1 VQYVTRSKGQTIE
14 LFHMPV
20 QSVKDETDF
29 TIRLATPDDIPQLHS
44 LIELSIRQLSIGY
57 YTQAEI
63 DGSVG
68 YIFGP
73 DTLLIA
79 DGTYFVVEHN
89 AQPSLII
96 ASGGWSFRKTVYGSD
111 RAPNRFPGRLNPA
124 VDAAKIRAIFVH
136 PSWKRRGL
144 GTLVIRHC
152 EQAARDA
159 GFKRFE
165 MGSTM
170 TGLPLYL
177 TLGYE
182 RVHDEVV
189 PLPNGAHLTVVKM
202 TKKD

>member
-1 VQYVTRSKGQTIE
+1 
-14 LFHMPV
+14 M
-20 QSVKDETDF
+20 KDETDF
-29 TIRLATPDDIPQLHS
+29 TIRLATQDDIPQLHS

-68 YIFGP
+68 YLFGP

-111 RAPNRFPGRLNPA
+111 RAPNRFPEMLDPA

-136 PSWKRRGL
+136 PSWTRRGL
-144 GTLVIRHC
+144 GTWVIRHC
-152 EQAARDA
+152 EQATRNA
-159 GFKRFE
+159 GFKHFE

-170 TGLPLYL
+170 MGLSLYSS
-177 TLGYE
+177 LGYKK
-182 RVHDEVV
+182 VHDEVV
-189 PLPNGAHLTVVKM
+189 PLPNGALLKVVKM
-202 TKKD
+202 TMKE

>member
-1 VQYVTRSKGQTIE
+1 MSLAPKARRSSC
-14 LFHMPV
+14 MPV
-20 QSVKDETDF
+20 QSVKDETNF

-44 LIELSIRQLSIGY
+44 LIELSIRQLSIGH

-79 DGTYFVVEHN
+79 DGTYFVVEHS

-124 VDAAKIRAIFVH
+124 VDAAK
-136 PSWKRRGL
+136 
-144 GTLVIRHC
+144 
-152 EQAARDA
+152 
-159 GFKRFE
+159 
-165 MGSTM
+165 
-170 TGLPLYL
+170 
-177 TLGYE
+177 
-182 RVHDEVV
+182 
-189 PLPNGAHLTVVKM
+189 
-202 TKKD
+202 